1 MSEIAVVILNYNG
14 RDHLNN
20 FLPSV
25 TQFSGEASIY
35 VIDNHSQDDSLE
47 VISHYPQVQVV
58 SLTTNH
64 GFAKGYNLGL
74 KGIEAKY
81 YVILNSDVEVT
92 KDWLV
97 PLKAFMDQNP
107 DYAVCQPKILDQQN
121 RQKFEYAGAAGGFID
136 YLGYPFCRGRI
147 FDEIENDEGQ
157 YNQMLDILWA
167 SGACFMIRSNQFWKH
182 HGFDEDFF
190 AHMEEIDLCWR
201 LYSSGLKAICLP
213 SSKVYHLGGGTL
225 LYGST
230 KKTYLNFRNGLIMI
244 LKNLPFIHLLYILPL
259 RLGLD
264 IVAGIR
270 TLSSSQLFA
279 ILKAHIHFYLSFFY
293 HFRKRKKTKKIN
305 KRLFGD
311 KILVLNYFILRK
323 RKFTDIQ

>member
-97 PLKAFMDQNP
+97 PLKA
-107 DYAVCQPKILDQQN
+107 
-121 RQKFEYAGAAGGFID
+121 
-136 YLGYPFCRGRI
+136 
-147 FDEIENDEGQ
+147 
-157 YNQMLDILWA
+157 
-167 SGACFMIRSNQFWKH
+167 
-182 HGFDEDFF
+182 
-190 AHMEEIDLCWR
+190 
-201 LYSSGLKAICLP
+201 
-213 SSKVYHLGGGTL
+213 
-225 LYGST
+225 
-230 KKTYLNFRNGLIMI
+230 
-244 LKNLPFIHLLYILPL
+244 
-259 RLGLD
+259 
-264 IVAGIR
+264 
-270 TLSSSQLFA
+270 LSLAETQVS
-279 ILKAHIHFYLSFFY
+279 Y
-293 HFRKRKKTKKIN
+293 
-305 KRLFGD
+305 
-311 KILVLNYFILRK
+311 
-323 RKFTDIQ
+323 